1 MIRVQHL
8 DSGSSLTLAQRT
20 PGEDDPALTIVIGGG
35 RGCVLRIGS
44 PVLGAW
50 VPLRGRLQLLGGS
63 AACMLLPGEARIT
76 EPESGISA
84 IGRGACAWIA
94 LLGPRQAW
102 RRAFAQ
108 SPLAIAAEPLLLP
121 AWHAVDFAFRRR
133 AIALARAAAHGAA
146 PAELH
151 ALAES
156 LCELQD
162 EHSAAI
168 DRCPGR
174 THEQRRHVFLRLQRV
189 RTFLAANSHLEIDN
203 ERLARMASYSRWH
216 FIRAFREVY
225 EQTPHAFLVDQ
236 RLQRARRLLRSSR
249 LGVGEIAIASG
260 FGNRCAFSRLFRQ
273 RFGIT
278 ATALRRCG

>member
-1 MIRVQHL
+1 MVHAQHL
-8 DSGSSLTLAQRT
+8 DSGSTLTLPLRL
-20 PGEDDPALTIVIGGG
+20 PGDDEPALTIVIGGG
-35 RGCVLRIGS
+35 RGCVLRVGS
-44 PVLGAW
+44 PVLGVW
-50 VPLRGRLQLLGGS
+50 VPLRGRLQIVGGS
-63 AACMLLPGEARIT
+63 AGCLLLPGEARIT
-76 EPESGISA
+76 EPESGISV

-94 LLGPRQAW
+94 LLGSRQAW
-102 RRAFAQ
+102 RRAFAS

-121 AWHAVDFAFRRR
+121 GWHAVDFVFRRR
-133 AIALARAAAHGAA
+133 AIALARSAARGGAQ
-146 PAELH
+146 AELL

-156 LCELQD
+156 LCELQK
-162 EHSAAI
+162 EHAAAI
-168 DRCPGR
+168 ERCPGR

-189 RTFLAANSHLEIDN
+189 RTYLTANSHLEIDN